1 MPGRRILVRRYDV
14 LLIGE
19 FEIDVQT
26 LLAVL
31 NPAARVLWCFM
42 NAKGRVQP
50 VPYTEDQV
58 IWMDREKADAT

>member
-1 MPGRRILVRRYDV
+1 MPGRRILVRKYDV

-26 LLAVL
+26 LMAVL
-31 NPAARVLWCFM
+31 NPAARVLWSFM
-42 NAKGRVQP
+42 NTGERVQP
-50 VPYTEDQV
+50 VAYTEEQV